1 MTEPTLVNDVR
12 RHRERLGLSQ
22 QELADLVGVSRQAVV
37 GIEGGRQVPATT
49 LSLRLAQAL
58 RCGVH
63 DLFRLSTGTGL
74 TARLAQP
81 VSATSGAATAGTG
94 AGGSAGIAAGARVA
108 VGEVDGS
115 WVAHGLPAD
124 GTVTADA
131 IVTATVSERTA
142 LLEPLTDPGLL
153 RGNVLVTGCAPILGM
168 LAQRVGSRFADAR
181 ATWIPT
187 GSTRSLELLES
198 KLIHVAGVHLSGAG
212 AGEDHAPLI
221 RELFPGEPMLI
232 VNLTRWREGF
242 VVPAGNPMGI
252 RGGEDLLRP
261 GLRFARREEGAGAH
275 RLVAGLLSSAGASG
289 AELAGP
295 EAAGHAEVAQLV
307 RSGAADVGVAIEGVA
322 LASGLDFV
330 ALTEE
335 RFDLVLPAS
344 LARTGPVS
352 RLIETLDDPA
362 FRAEMA
368 HVPGYDTDLSG
379 QVTTL
384 EAA

>member
-1 MTEPTLVNDVR
+1 MTDSQLINDVR
-12 RHRERLGLSQ
+12 SHRERLGLSQ
-22 QELADLVGVSRQAVV
+22 QELAHLVGVSRQAIV

-63 DLFRLSTGTGL
+63 DLFRLTTSTGL
-74 TARLAQP
+74 TARLAP
-81 VSATSGAATAGTG
+81 AASPTLQTR
-94 AGGSAGIAAGARVA
+94 SGARVA
-108 VGEVDGS
+108 VGEVDGT

-131 IVTATVSERTA
+131 IVTARVSDRSA
-142 LLEPLTDPGLL
+142 VLEPLSDAARL
-153 RGNVLVTGCAPILGM
+153 RSNVLVTGCAPILGM

-181 ATWIPT
+181 ATWLPA
-187 GSTRSLELLES
+187 GSTRSLDLLES
-198 KLIHVAGVHLSGAG
+198 RLIHVAGVHLSGPDAE
-212 AGEDHAPLI
+212 EDQASII
-221 RELFPGEPMLI
+221 RARFPGERMLI

-242 VVPAGNPMGI
+242 VVPSGNPMGI
-252 RGGEDLLRP
+252 RSGEDLLQP

-275 RLVAGLLSSAGASG
+275 RLVEGLLASAGAPG
-289 AELAGP
+289 AALSGP

-344 LARTGPVS
+344 LARTVPVA

-362 FRAEMA
+362 FRSEMA